1 MYARVTEFDGFGER
15 LDEYLERV
23 DELVLPPLREADGY
37 SGYLSLV
44 DREAGR
50 VVVVS
55 LWRTQKQM
63 RASLPLVHQLREH
76 AATHVGADTDWVREF
91 EVAFSE

>member
-1 MYARVTEFDGFGER
+1 MYARVTEFGGFGER
-15 LDEYLERV
+15 LDEHLERV

-44 DREAGR
+44 DREADR
-50 VVVVS
+50 VLVVS
-55 LWRTQKQM
+55 LWRTREQM
-63 RASLPLVHQLREH
+63 RASRTLVLRLREH
-76 AATHVGADTDWVREF
+76 AATLVGAQEQWVTEY